1 MNYLVVGGG
10 GFIGS
15 YVVGKL
21 LAENKVSSVIV
32 YDNFCSGK
40 KWHLKEY
47 QENPKFKLV
56 EKDIYDDEI
65 FNCAKNI
72 DVTIIFKMLQVHG

>member
-40 KWHLKEY
+40 M
-47 QENPKFKLV
+47 
-56 EKDIYDDEI
+56 
-65 FNCAKNI
+65 AS
-72 DVTIIFKMLQVHG
+72 